1 MVSNI
6 YKQDSSGKFAHF
18 MLIICLFAEI
28 EVNLQELLCLLR
40 ERVSKD
46 TLSDCRQTHAAEV

>member
-6 YKQDSSGKFAHF
+6 YRQDSSGKFAHF

-40 ERVSKD
+40 
-46 TLSDCRQTHAAEV
+46 

>member
-1 MVSNI
+1 MKKQKYKNTRFYMVSNI

-40 ERVSKD
+40 
-46 TLSDCRQTHAAEV
+46 